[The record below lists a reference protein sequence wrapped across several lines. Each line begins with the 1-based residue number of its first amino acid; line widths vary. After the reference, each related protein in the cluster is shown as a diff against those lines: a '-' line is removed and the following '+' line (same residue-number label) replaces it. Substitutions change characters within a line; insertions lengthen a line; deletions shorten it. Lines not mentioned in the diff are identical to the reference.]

1 MLHSAWFTDWKKAQ
15 TTTYQRVAREYEDL
29 FRLFMHGD
37 LDEQKFRKRRAHFG
51 AGPRPVAGR
60 VLLRL
65 TIPLGRLSPE
75 QLRAAADL
83 AERFTPG
90 RHFHLTPRQNLHFYD
105 VPLEDSPVF
114 MHEAAD
120 AGFGLAPAAGDGPC
134 NVILPAGCGVL
145 PGEAFD
151 PSFAAALLQQR
162 LSHDTALRDLPG
174 PFKVGFWRS
183 LYDEESEPG
192 NDLTV
197 VPVRRR
203 VGTRQMRG
211 FRLLLGG
218 GLGPNPRVE
227 ALWKSFVLPEELY
240 AHVRAV
246 ALHFKDRCQ
255 DSRPGMRL
263 RDLLQAEGWPA
274 FQEDVAQRAAE
285 QDLDRKALF
294 FHRLPLGLP
303 LGTAAALPSWL
314 HGFAVPLP
322 EQGTFLVKGQPLGG
336 MLDVATALDL
346 ASLIERY
353 GQGELRVTPRQQL
366 WIPGIGEPNLLAAF
380 QELQRLGLAGSF
392 LGSFCACPGRGLCPR
407 ATQDTLALGQ
417 MVLDALKE
425 GLGSD
430 LGRAT
435 AGLRLGASAC
445 GNGCGRH
452 RSADLG
458 LEACMVERNGR
469 REALVRVYGHSPA
482 RPYLGESVGNLAQEK
497 VPFLVRT
504 LVDAYKRSQAPD
516 LAAFLRLPEGYSVLR
531 NTVSSCESK
540 MS

>member
-1 MLHSAWFTDWKKAQ
+1 MLSSAWFTDWKEAQ
-15 TTTYQRVAREYEDL
+15 TNHYRQAAREYEDL
-29 FRLFMHGD
+29 YRLFMHGD
-37 LDEQKFRKRRAHFG
+37 LDEQLFRKRRAHFG

-65 TIPLGRLSPE
+65 TIPLGRLSPR

-105 VPLEDSPVF
+105 VPLEDSPAF
-114 MHEAAD
+114 LHAAAD

-134 NVILPAGCGVL
+134 NVVLPAGCGTL

-162 LSHDTALRDLPG
+162 LAKDPALRDLPG

-192 NDLTV
+192 NDLSV
-197 VPVRRR
+197 VPARRR
-203 VGTRQMRG
+203 VGTRQVRG
-211 FRLLLGG
+211 FRLLLAG

-227 ALWKSFVLPEELY
+227 ALWKSFVAPEELY

-246 ALHFKDRCQ
+246 ALHFKERCQ
-255 DSRPGMRL
+255 DSRPGLRL
-263 RDLLQAEGWPA
+263 RDLLLAEGWPA
-274 FQEDVAQRAAE
+274 FQEDLAQRVAE
-285 QDLDRKALF
+285 QAPDRKALF

-303 LGTAAALPSWL
+303 QAATAALPSWL
-314 HGFAVPLP
+314 HGFAVPMP
-322 EQGTFLVKGQPLGG
+322 EPGTFLVKGQPLGG

-346 ASLIERY
+346 AGLIERY

-392 LGSFCACPGRGLCPR
+392 LGSFCACPGSGLCPR
-407 ATQDTLALGQ
+407 AGLDTLALGQ
-417 MVLDALKE
+417 QVLDALKD
-425 GLGSD
+425 GLGSE

-458 LEACMVERNGR
+458 FEACVVERQGR
-469 REALVRVYGHSPA
+469 RETQVRVYA
-482 RPYLGESVGNLAQEK
+482 RTPQRPELAALIGTVRPEQ
-497 VPFLVRT
+497 VPQLVRS
-504 LVDAYKRSQAPD
+504 LVEGYKGSDAPD
-516 LAAFLRLPEGYSVLR
+516 LAGFLRLPEGYEGLR
-531 NTVSSCESK
+531 RAMAAVGARDS
-540 MS
+540 